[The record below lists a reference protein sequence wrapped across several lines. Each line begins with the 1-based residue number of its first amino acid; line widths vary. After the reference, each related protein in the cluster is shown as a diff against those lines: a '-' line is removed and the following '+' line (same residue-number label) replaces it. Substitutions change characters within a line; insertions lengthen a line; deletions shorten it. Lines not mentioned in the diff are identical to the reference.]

1 VVSLCYHYAMAM
13 TLRLDSTH
21 DEMLERLAKEMKCSK
36 HQAVLNA
43 IEMANERIGIRE
55 KAISRA
61 QTILEGRDKALMER
75 LADA

>member
-1 VVSLCYHYAMAM
+1 VVSLWYRYDMAM

-21 DEMLERLAKEMKCSK
+21 DEMVERLAREMKCSK

-43 IEMANERIGIRE
+43 IEMADQRVGVQER
-55 KAISRA
+55 AIKRV
-61 QTILEGRDKALMER
+61 QEILETRDKALMER